1 MWVRSLGSGIFGIED
16 LPGAISDNDFDDV
29 IIQINSIA

>member
-1 MWVRSLGSGIFGIED
+1 MFGIED